1 MRWGQRL
8 WAEKAQQG
16 RRPPH
21 RPLVRARPPRRPAAG
36 GARGRCEFFDNGAI
50 RSEIWS
56 KRGANKHTE
65 RGNPQFSLCLN
76 FLWARWRGE
85 GRLR

>member
-21 RPLVRARPPRRPAAG
+21 RPLVRGPGRVAGPAG
-36 GARGRCEFFDNGAI
+36 GVRAAVSFSIIFAVGSGRKEGRQTN
-50 RSEIWS
+50 
-56 KRGANKHTE
+56 TE

-76 FLWARWRGE
+76 FLWARWRGV
-85 GRLR
+85 GCMR